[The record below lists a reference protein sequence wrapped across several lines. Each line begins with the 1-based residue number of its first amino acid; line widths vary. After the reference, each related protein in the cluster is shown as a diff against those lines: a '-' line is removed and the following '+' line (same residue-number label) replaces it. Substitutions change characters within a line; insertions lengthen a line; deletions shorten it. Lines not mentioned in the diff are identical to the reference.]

1 VDVNDKS
8 VFPPILPAAVAIAAL
23 VSAAALAYL
32 GRSGRAF
39 AMTAIGT
46 VSVVA
51 TLFVSLYP
59 RVMVSNPSFENSL
72 TVENAASAHYT
83 LAVMSVIAL
92 ITAPLVLLYQAW
104 SYHVFRGRIGVEEPP
119 GSPVDL
125 LARKTEG

>member
-1 VDVNDKS
+1 
-8 VFPPILPAAVAIAAL
+8 
-23 VSAAALAYL
+23 
-32 GRSGRAF
+32 
-39 AMTAIGT
+39 MTALGT
-46 VSVVA
+46 VGVVA

-59 RVMVSNPSFENSL
+59 RVMVSNPAFENSL
-72 TVENAASAHYT
+72 TVSNAASEHYT